1 MLIDNTDGRITQRQM
16 LQLLHRTLGEQLKA
30 SAQMTSVYIQRCSAW
45 NLSYDSRSG
54 KPRQWKLHKRKCKYT
69 YTRAVRNAT
78 RPAERTCDA
87 NTILRMARVPMRAL
101 KTAGHAADVRSCKLL
116 FTSASSNLARA
127 SLSFVLV
134 GVLLVFVLVAASLT
148 GLNSAPV
155 CDEACSFST
164 NDSVV
169 HTPVGLCT

>member
-1 MLIDNTDGRITQRQM
+1 M
-16 LQLLHRTLGEQLKA
+16 LQLLHRTLGKQLKT
-30 SAQMTSVYIQRCSAW
+30 SAQMTSVYKQRCSAW

-87 NTILRMARVPMRAL
+87 NTISRMARVPMRAL
-101 KTAGHAADVRSCKLL
+101 KAAGHAADVRSCKLL

-155 CDEACSFST
+155 RDEACSFST